1 MHIQTINTEHEYI
14 WCNCG
19 KGRLVN
25 CFTCI
30 IQVII
35 FPSQH
40 TLFLYSLILKS
51 SITFLNDKSAIKL
64 HTLYYLTHLF
74 GFVLAKTLEGAA
86 IFDRASSWPAKR
98 HSKTVQTEFKFYK
111 DLAWPK
117 TKRQNLTNL
126 VSDHGD
132 QRYRRFVKGI
142 QHVNHFTFGSNGLI
156 PVGVGSRLGTFSWI
170 RFFSCNQLRIS

>member
-1 MHIQTINTEHEYI
+1 MIN
-14 WCNCG
+14 
-19 KGRLVN
+19 
-25 CFTCI
+25 
-30 IQVII
+30 
-35 FPSQH
+35 
-40 TLFLYSLILKS
+40 LILKS
-51 SITFLNDKSAIKL
+51 SITFINDKSAIKL
-64 HTLYYLTHLF
+64 HNFTIFNPLF
-74 GFVLAKTLEGAA
+74 GLCFGQNPWGSCH
-86 IFDRASSWPAKR
+86 FDRASSWPAKR